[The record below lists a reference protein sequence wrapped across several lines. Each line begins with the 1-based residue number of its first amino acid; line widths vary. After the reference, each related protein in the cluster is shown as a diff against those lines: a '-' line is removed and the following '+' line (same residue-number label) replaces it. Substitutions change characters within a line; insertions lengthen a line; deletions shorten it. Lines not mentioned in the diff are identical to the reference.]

1 MSSIIKFT
9 HRNID
14 LGSGTRQEKI
24 DRYIKLMG
32 GPQALLEYI
41 LLNLKVAEENI
52 SDAKLI
58 EDGTTISSEKT
69 SN

>member
-1 MSSIIKFT
+1 MSSIIKFS

-24 DRYIKLMG
+24 DRYISIMG
-32 GPQALLEYI
+32 GPNNLLNYI
-41 LLNLKVAEENI
+41 LMNLKITEDNI

-58 EDGTTISSEKT
+58 EE
-69 SN
+69 

>member
-24 DRYIKLMG
+24 DTYIRMMG
-32 GPQALLEYI
+32 GPQSLLDYI
-41 LLNLKVAEENI
+41 LLNLKVTEE
-52 SDAKLI
+52 LI
-58 EDGTTISSEKT
+58 EDGTTISSKET

>member
-1 MSSIIKFT
+1 MSNIIKFT

-24 DRYIKLMG
+24 DRYIQLMG
-32 GPQALLEYI
+32 GPQTLLDYI
-41 LLNLKVAEENI
+41 LLNLKVTEENI

-58 EDGTTISSEKT
+58 EDETTISSEKT

>member
-1 MSSIIKFT
+1 MNNIIKFT

-24 DRYIKLMG
+24 DRYIQLMG
-32 GPQALLEYI
+32 GPQALLDYI
-41 LLNLKVAEENI
+41 LLNLKVTEENI
-52 SDAKLI
+52 SDVELI

>member
-9 HRNID
+9 HRNIA

-24 DRYIKLMG
+24 DTYIRMMG
-32 GPQALLEYI
+32 GPQSLLDYI
-41 LLNLKVAEENI
+41 LLNLKVTEENI
-52 SDAKLI
+52 SDAELI
-58 EDGTTISSEKT
+58 EDGTTISSKET